1 MRNAQTIPSQLTE
14 TERAYFAG
22 LFDGEGYVSIRTQQG
37 SAEQA
42 IERATKSG
50 FGACRFGL
58 VIGVSMTDY
67 PTIHRLHE
75 KLGGSAVIDS
85 KTADHPRWNKAWHWR
100 ALGDTATAVL
110 KQLYP
115 YLGLKKKK
123 AALAFKFQEV
133 KKQARYRKD
142 AHRIQLLEELYLEM
156 KDLNVR
162 GRRSGGV
169 ETERLTPTPNG
180 MKFQSDL
187 GSDVE
192 NAATV
197 MALANNTV

>member
-1 MRNAQTIPSQLTE
+1 MKSAQKIPSQLTE

-37 SAEQA
+37 SAEEA
-42 IERATKSG
+42 IERAAKSG

-58 VIGVSMTDY
+58 VIGVTMTDR
-67 PTIHRLHE
+67 PVIMWLHE
-75 KLGGSAVIDS
+75 KLGGSAIIES

-100 ALGDTATAVL
+100 ALGENATIIL
-110 KQLYP
+110 KQIYP
-115 YLGLKKKK
+115 YLRVKKRK

-142 AHRIQLLEELYLEM
+142 THRIHLLEEMYLEM
-156 KDLNVR
+156 KDLNTR

-169 ETERLTPTPNG
+169 ETERLAPVPSG

-187 GSDVE
+187 NGDVE
-192 NAATV
+192 NAALV
-197 MALANNTV
+197 MAPALNNL

>member
-1 MRNAQTIPSQLTE
+1 MKSAQTIPSQLTE

-58 VIGVSMTDY
+58 VVGVSMTDKAS
-67 PTIHRLHE
+67 IDLCHE
-75 KLGGSAVIDS
+75 RMGGSAVIDS
-85 KTADHPRWNKAWHWR
+85 KTANHPRWNKAWHWR
-100 ALGDTATAVL
+100 ALGDTAVAVL
-110 KQLYP
+110 TQLYP
-115 YLGLKKKK
+115 YLRVKKKK

-133 KKQARYRKD
+133 KKQTRYRKD

-169 ETERLTPTPNG
+169 ETERLTPAPSG

-192 NAATV
+192 NAAAV
-197 MALANNTV
+197 MAQANNTV

>member
-1 MRNAQTIPSQLTE
+1 MKNAQTIPSQLTE

-42 IERATKSG
+42 IERAIKSG
-50 FGACRFGL
+50 FGACQFGL
-58 VIGVSMTDY
+58 VIGVTMTDK
-67 PTIHRLHE
+67 PSIDLLHE
-75 KLGGSAVIDS
+75 KLGGGAVIDS
-85 KTADHPRWNKAWHWR
+85 KTANHPRWNKAWHWR
-100 ALGDTATAVL
+100 ALGDTAIAVL

-115 YLGLKKKK
+115 FLRVKKKK

-142 AHRIQLLEELYLEM
+142 THRRHLLEEMYLEM

-169 ETERLTPTPNG
+169 ETERLTPAPSG
-180 MKFQSDL
+180 MKFQSELD
-187 GSDVE
+187 SDAE
-192 NAATV
+192 NAAAV
-197 MALANNTV
+197 MAPAV

>member
-1 MRNAQTIPSQLTE
+1 MKNSQTTPSQLTE

-37 SAEQA
+37 SAEEA
-42 IERATKSG
+42 IERAAKSG

-58 VIGVSMTDY
+58 VIGVTMTDKNS
-67 PTIHRLHE
+67 IFWLHE
-75 KLGGSAVIDS
+75 RLGGSAVIDS

-100 ALGDTATAVL
+100 ALGDTAIAVL
-110 KQLYP
+110 KQIYP
-115 YLGLKKKK
+115 YLRVKKRK

-142 AHRIQLLEELYLEM
+142 SHRVHLLEEMYLEM

-169 ETERLTPTPNG
+169 ETERLAPAPSG

-187 GSDVE
+187 GGDAE

-197 MALANNTV
+197 TSQAL